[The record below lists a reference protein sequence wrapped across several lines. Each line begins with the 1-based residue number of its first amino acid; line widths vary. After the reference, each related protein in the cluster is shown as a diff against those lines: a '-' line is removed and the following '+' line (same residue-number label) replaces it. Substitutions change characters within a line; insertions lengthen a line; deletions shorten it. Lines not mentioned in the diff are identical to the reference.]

1 MRLKWRQEGN
11 TVAGPVSCAVAL
23 FGCLLLIG
31 TIVRYNKPK
40 VEPIKPCESATC
52 QLYVQAVN
60 FSLLPGVEPCR
71 DFYQHVCGG
80 WLRRRSDTVRER
92 LLATFSERVTRFARR
107 TFVPAQFQSP
117 KQRAAMAYTSC
128 ADMVSR
134 AYKEEKEIEGVL
146 RSSGLHWP
154 HQTPA
159 SNPLSTLL
167 YLCQNWGVAFL
178 VDMHLVGHHRY
189 VVEPTSMYAELLLL
203 RDRIKRHKELF
214 DALRQRYAKDQAS
227 QVSYLRQIQ
236 LENET
241 LSALRESF
249 DNASAPDL
257 ELRGSDVWESLVEQA
272 DANVSRYL
280 WRDALRD
287 RLEVDEDPS
296 IRVVVKRPEFV
307 RRIVHLPSRLGG
319 EGFALAM
326 GWIVVQ
332 LFSLLTDSQA
342 MRRFYNRGSPDDI
355 EEAQRITCL
364 RIVQENMGFA
374 FNAEYVDE
382 VGTRD
387 ALKEV
392 AGIVQRVSRAFRE
405 QIRRSPALQDVQV
418 PSYDNK
424 TGALFRYLDRS
435 REEYLRHAFHTYTD
449 MSPLLVLSLEVISKG
464 STTVIIIIIRV
475 LSNHMLSAE
484 YF

>member
-1 MRLKWRQEGN
+1 
-11 TVAGPVSCAVAL
+11 
-23 FGCLLLIG
+23 
-31 TIVRYNKPK
+31 
-40 VEPIKPCESATC
+40 
-52 QLYVQAVN
+52 
-60 FSLLPGVEPCR
+60 
-71 DFYQHVCGG
+71 
-80 WLRRRSDTVRER
+80 
-92 LLATFSERVTRFARR
+92 
-107 TFVPAQFQSP
+107 
-117 KQRAAMAYTSC
+117 MAYTSC

-134 AYKEEKEIEGVL
+134 AYKE
-146 RSSGLHWP
+146 
-154 HQTPA
+154 TPA

-249 DNASAPDL
+249 DNVSAPDL

-272 DANVSRYL
+272 DANVSRDL
-280 WRDALRD
+280 WRAALRD

-332 LFSLLTDSQA
+332 LFSLVTDSQA

-464 STTVIIIIIRV
+464 STTVERECVSPWPYGVTMTPSAAKETPLLARV
-475 LSNHMLSAE
+475 HREEQDFSFMPYAFTFPVYEPGAPLSAKYGALGSVAAGSLADLFFANGSWSGPAGDRLQE
-484 YF
+484 DLACFLAKPKNASSLSKLDWELVFRLTSVEANFAAFLGARANSTSEFPEDVPGMPDDRLFFFAWCYLQC